1 MKNKKIC
8 PVCKKEID
16 EHVIDVCRESYQFI
30 IDRIKQEHPD
40 WVEKDGACPKCVDY
54 YKKL

>member
-8 PVCKKEID
+8 PVCKKETD
-16 EHVIDVCRESYQFI
+16 EHVIDVCRESYKFI

-54 YKKL
+54 YKGL